1 MAQGGANMYLK
12 KSDGFTLIELMM
24 VVAIIGILAAVA
36 LPSYQG
42 YAARATY
49 AEVMAAATPARTSV
63 DICVQTR
70 GPDAC
75 TGIESREGWSV
86 SAQVASVA
94 VSTDDGEFLVTVT
107 PSGAHAGIS
116 EDDTY
121 QLRGAVSEGTLLWST
136 DPSSGCI
143 AAGLC

>member
-1 MAQGGANMYLK
+1 MNPIRLN
-12 KSDGFTLIELMM
+12 GFTLIELMM

-49 AEVMAAATPARTSV
+49 AEVMSAAAPARTNV
-63 DICVQTR
+63 DLCVQTR

-75 TGIESREGWSV
+75 TAIESRAGWSV
-86 SAQVASVA
+86 SEQVASVEIS
-94 VSTDDGEFLVTVT
+94 VDESDFLVTVT
-107 PSGAHAGIS
+107 PSGVHAGIS
-116 EDDTY
+116 EEDTY
-121 QLRGAVSEGTLLWST
+121 QLRGVVSEGTLLWTT
-136 DPSSGCI
+136 DATSGCI

>member
-1 MAQGGANMYLK
+1 MNVQKLQ
-12 KSDGFTLIELMM
+12 GFTLIELMM

-49 AEVMAAATPARTSV
+49 AEVMSAAAPARTSV
-63 DICVQTR
+63 DLCVQTR

-75 TGIESREGWSV
+75 AAIESRAGWSV
-86 SAQVASVA
+86 SEQVGSVA
-94 VSTDDGEFLVTVT
+94 VSLDDEDFLVTVT
-107 PSGAHAGIS
+107 PSGTHAGIAA
-116 EDDTY
+116 EDTY
-121 QLRGAVSEGTLLWST
+121 QLRGVVTDGTLLWTT
-136 DPSSGCI
+136 DTASGCI

>member
-1 MAQGGANMYLK
+1 MNIIE
-12 KSDGFTLIELMM
+12 SRGFTLIELMM

-49 AEVMAAATPARTSV
+49 AEVMSAAAPARTSV
-63 DICVQTR
+63 DMCVQTR

-75 TGIESREGWSV
+75 SEIESRDGWSV
-86 SAQVASVA
+86 SEQVESV
-94 VSTDDGEFLVTVT
+94 VISLEESDFLVTVT

-116 EDDTY
+116 EEDTY
-121 QLRGAVSEGTLLWST
+121 QLRGVVSEGTLLWST
-136 DPSSGCI
+136 DSASGCLT
-143 AAGLC
+143 AGLC

>member
-1 MAQGGANMYLK
+1 MFSLK
-12 KSDGFTLIELMM
+12 TRGFTLIELMM

-49 AEVMAAATPARTSV
+49 AEVMSAAAPARTSV

-70 GPDAC
+70 GAGAC
-75 TGIESREGWSV
+75 DSIESSPGWSV
-86 SAQVASVA
+86 SEQVDSVA
-94 VSTDDGEFLVTVT
+94 ISTDEGDFLVTVT
-107 PSGAHAGIS
+107 PSGAHAGI
-116 EDDTY
+116 DAADTY
-121 QLRGAVSEGTLLWST
+121 QLRGVVSEGTLLWTT
-136 DPSSGCI
+136 DTASGCI